1 MKCNSCKDISFD
13 KRPTYA
19 ELMETPHLDFWF
31 EEFEG
36 RKDEDPNWEDG
47 DNLMSVIHCYE
58 CGTTYKADG
67 TIIGGGATLKDLDE
81 DPEKTVEEYTKIIEK
96 ELFKLNQNNDEK

>member
-1 MKCNSCKDISFD
+1 MSCNSCKNISFD

-19 ELMETPHLDFWF
+19 ELAETPHLDFYF

-47 DNLMSVIHCYE
+47 DNLMSVIHCYK
-58 CGTTYKADG
+58 CGITYKADG
-67 TIIGGGATLKDLDE
+67 TVTEGGDTLKDLND
-81 DPEKTVEEYTKIIEK
+81 DLDKTVEEYMDLIQK
-96 ELFKLNQNNDEK
+96 ELKKLDENNN